1 MTPHH
6 IGLNSQQHEVTKST
20 TSQQQS
26 NSASRICIPTTRLG
40 SFICRYAFQESG
52 QKTQTSRCY
61 IDLHPFQP
69 PAENICSK
77 KYTHSFLKKIKFHII
92 FKLPFISLPPVII
105 FFFQHIL
112 FFSFNFFTFS
122 PQNYS
127 FNWLFHFMGGFTTI
141 YFYLSIFSFLFLF
154 FSIFSLFSTYF
165 FDYNFFKLK
174 NANTWTST

>member
-105 FFFQHIL
+105 FFF
-112 FFSFNFFTFS
+112 N
-122 PQNYS
+122 
-127 FNWLFHFMGGFTTI
+127 
-141 YFYLSIFSFLFLF
+141 IFSFFPSIFLPFPLKTILSIGFFILWGGLQLFIFICPFFPFSFSFFQSFLF
-154 FSIFSLFSTYF
+154 FPHTFLITISS
-165 FDYNFFKLK
+165 N
-174 NANTWTST
+174 